1 MFDVHLKAPMY
12 VMQAAFPVLRKNG
25 YGRIVNTSSN
35 TAFGMVGLA
44 HYAAAKAGVIGLT
57 KALALEGAGDGILVN
72 CVLPNATTPAMEN
85 DPIPGFEEDTRFVD
99 AYMAVADRYGTELVS
114 PLAAFLASPACT
126 VTGEAFSALGG
137 RYSRVFYGVTRG
149 WFSPTDAPVTPGDI
163 AEHADEIM
171 AIDDG
176 VLVPEKIRDEYEAV
190 AALFTGG

>member
-1 MFDVHLKAPMY
+1 
-12 VMQAAFPVLRKNG
+12 
-25 YGRIVNTSSN
+25 
-35 TAFGMVGLA
+35 
-44 HYAAAKAGVIGLT
+44 
-57 KALALEGAGDGILVN
+57 
-72 CVLPNATTPAMEN
+72 
-85 DPIPGFEEDTRFVD
+85 
-99 AYMAVADRYGTELVS
+99 MAVTNRYGTELVS

-190 AALFTGG
+190 AALFTGERRRVGAPEHQAVRSDVVVVHGRRWPRRSFRSLLRPAHHLVR